1 MPSTRFKDART
12 RQRGS
17 SVVQVVAFLL
27 LTGLL
32 TFFISAQ
39 IARLGFGD
47 TYRLTAVF
55 TDASGL
61 MKGDKVKIAGTPVGQ
76 VGDIRIRQGKAEIEL
91 KVGIRHRVPR
101 DSEAA
106 IRWRDA
112 IGQRVVYLM
121 PGTADTM
128 LRDGDRVART
138 RSVVDLSDLIN
149 RLEPLARGLKPEQ
162 VNTILLAIYTAMD
175 GTEDDASRLL
185 ANVDRLSST
194 IAGRKQT
201 LRNMLDDFSTVTG
214 VLARRDQQIARAA
227 DDLATLTEAFGEN
240 RALVDT
246 AISRLSRTLRTTDR
260 VAGDNAD
267 ELDQMIEKLS
277 FVMGGTD
284 RNLGLLKEML
294 PVTWPKF
301 QHVFELSKR
310 GGFLVGA
317 APCILFVTPDP
328 CPRDMRL
335 TEIPDGPMTA
345 RSLSELV
352 VGRN

>member
-1 MPSTRFKDART
+1 MPRPRFKDART

-17 SVVQVVAFLL
+17 SVAQVVAFLV

-32 TFFISAQ
+32 TFFITVQ
-39 IARLGFGD
+39 IARVGFGD

-61 MKGDKVKIAGTPVGQ
+61 MEGDKVKIAGTPVGQ
-76 VGDIRIRQGKAEIEL
+76 VGTIRIRQGKAEVEL
-91 KVGIRHRVPR
+91 KIAVKHRVPE

-121 PGTADTM
+121 PGTEAAM
-128 LRDGDRVART
+128 LRDGDRVGRT

-149 RLEPLARGLKPEQ
+149 RLEPLARGLEPEQ
-162 VNTILLAIYTAMD
+162 LNTILLAIYTAMD

-246 AISRLSRTLRTTDR
+246 AISRLSQTLRTTDE

-267 ELDQMIEKLS
+267 ELDEMIERLS
-277 FVMGGTD
+277 FVMGGTE

-310 GGFLVGA
+310 GGFLVGS
-317 APCILFVTPDP
+317 APCIFLTPSP
-328 CPRDMRL
+328 CPDDMRL
-335 TEIPDGPMTA
+335 TEIPEGPMTS
-345 RSLSELV
+345 RSLNELV
-352 VGRN
+352 VGGN